1 MNIHYVSRDNRNGY
15 KAGALKAAMELD
27 CVKKC
32 QYVAIFDADHQPSCD
47 FLMRT
52 IPFLIHNPKIA
63 LVQARWMFVN
73 ADECLMTRIQ
83 EMSLNYHFKVEQ
95 QSGSSTF
102 AFFGFNGTAGVWRI
116 LAIQEAEGWKERTTV
131 EDMDLAVRATLQ
143 DWKFVYIGDL
153 EVRSELPSTY
163 KAYRYQQH
171 RWACGPANLF
181 KKMAWDIIKAKKV
194 SIWKKFFLV
203 YNFFFAR
210 RIVSYNV
217 TFFFYCVV
225 IPLSTFFAE
234 IKIPRW
240 GVIYIPT
247 IITVLN
253 AAGTPSSLH
262 LTLIWI
268 FFENVM
274 SLHRCKAVYIGL
286 FDAGRVNEWVVT
298 EKLGNMLKTK
308 PVVNAA
314 RNFQKKFWERFLFLE
329 IAMGIFLFSCAYYD
343 YAFSKN
349 QYFIYIFPLSIS
361 FFIMGFGYVGIYIPV
376 AEQVNAL

>member
-153 EVRSELPSTY
+153 E
-163 KAYRYQQH
+163 
-171 RWACGPANLF
+171 
-181 KKMAWDIIKAKKV
+181 KV